1 MIYAFFI
8 FSLYI
13 CSFLETGKNVPVSAY
28 GNKIVHMYLFAFFVI
43 LAGCRY
49 KTGYDWN
56 AYMSFFEKIND
67 GNSFG
72 RMEVGYAALNY
83 AFKNIFNSYD
93 LMQFAICLS
102 CTAFLFF
109 FLKKYSPFPVVSLL
123 VYASDMFFS
132 YNLGLTRQFI
142 AISILLLCADAV
154 IEGKKMKASL
164 CICAAFLFHKSAI
177 IAVLFFLCDKVHLKK
192 ITMVI
197 LVLASMLLN
206 LFGYRLV
213 WQIVYSLFSLPFLPS
228 FIGKYAGYMTNIIFS
243 QQGEFNSGMGYLLR
257 IFLVLLV
264 MVFRKNNSRCANFIF
279 NAVLTGLF
287 IQAFGRNIQIISR
300 LAAYFSVFETVFFAY
315 LYEVMRKKAR
325 PASYPVFAMFLTC
338 YFLIAP
344 YNRTQGV
351 MEQDGKSRWALYS
364 PWIPSFYKTE
374 ISDRNNRMRI
384 INGF

>member
-1 MIYAFFI
+1 MIYVIFI

-13 CSFLETGKNVPVSAY
+13 CSFLETGKNVPVSACN
-28 GNKIVHMYLFAFFVI
+28 NKIVYIYLFSFFTV

-56 AYMSFFEKIND
+56 AYMIFFEKIND
-67 GNSFG
+67 RNSFR

-83 AFKNIFNSYD
+83 AFKNVFNSYE
-93 LMQFAICLS
+93 LMQFSICLS
-102 CTAFLFF
+102 CTVFLFF
-109 FLKKYSPFPVVSLL
+109 FLKKYSPFPAVSFL

-142 AISILLLCADAV
+142 SISILLLCGDAI
-154 IEGKKMKASL
+154 IEGKRLRAFL
-164 CICAAFLFHKSAI
+164 CICAAFLFHKSAVV
-177 IAVLFFLCDKVHLKK
+177 AVLFFLCGKVRLKK
-192 ITMVI
+192 ITAI
-197 LVLASMLLN
+197 IFVLASVLLN
-206 LFGYRLV
+206 LFGYQLV
-213 WQIVYSLFSLPFLPS
+213 WKLMLSLFSLPFLPS
-228 FIGKYAGYMTNIIFS
+228 FVGKYAGYMTSLIFS
-243 QQGEFNSGMGYLLR
+243 QQVEFNSGMGYLLR
-257 IFLVLLV
+257 ISLILLV
-264 MVFRKNNSRCANFIF
+264 IGFKKNDSRCTNFIF
-279 NAVLTGLF
+279 NAVLAGLF

-300 LAAYFSVFETVFFAY
+300 LAAYFSVFETVSFAY

-325 PASYPVFAMFLTC
+325 PASYPVFAMLLSC